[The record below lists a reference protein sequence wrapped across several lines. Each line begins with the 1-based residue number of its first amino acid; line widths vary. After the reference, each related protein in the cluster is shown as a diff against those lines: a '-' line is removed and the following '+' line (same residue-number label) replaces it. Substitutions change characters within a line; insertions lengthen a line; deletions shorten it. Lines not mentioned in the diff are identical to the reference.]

1 MGYANQILIAAALGL
16 TLASTGIAYAS
27 VSASDGSFQV
37 ANMAPPE
44 PEAPPTV
51 PDPAAAP
58 TAPEAPTA
66 DAPPPPEELPAAP
79 ETPPEPP
86 AADVPAPEAEAA
98 PVAEETAPAGGMGM
112 STILGIVA
120 ALAAAGFGAFWF
132 MRRK

>member
-1 MGYANQILIAAALGL
+1 MSYANQILIAAALGL
-16 TLASTGIAYAS
+16 TLAGTGIAYAS
-27 VSASDGSFQV
+27 VSASDGSFQM

-58 TAPEAPTA
+58 TAPDAPAA
-66 DAPPPPEELPAAP
+66 DAPPPPEALPPAP

-86 AADVPAPEAEAA
+86 AADVSAEAA
-98 PVAEETAPAGGMGM
+98 PVVEEPAPASGMGM

>member
-16 TLASTGIAYAS
+16 TLASTGIANAS

-58 TAPEAPTA
+58 TAPEAPAA
-66 DAPPPPEELPAAP
+66 DAPPPTEELPAAP

-86 AADVPAPEAEAA
+86 AADVSAEAA
-98 PVAEETAPAGGMGM
+98 PVVEEPAPASGMGM